1 MRRIVIALAG
11 VAVGVVAFAGQ
22 ASATYP
28 PPTPTSPTPT
38 PTESSPPP
46 TESSPTPT
54 VKGKTVS
61 HSPSSGV
68 LGKTVTRSTGA
79 QAGTAFTGSDLT
91 GPASLA
97 AVLLVLGLTLLYLG
111 RRRAVAED
119 R

>member
-11 VAVGVVAFAGQ
+11 VAVGVVAFTGQ

-38 PTESSPPP
+38 PTESSP
-46 TESSPTPT
+46 TPI

>member
-38 PTESSPPP
+38 PTESSP
-46 TESSPTPT
+46 TPI